1 MSSIAVMD
9 YSSAEGLHAQ
19 VMALAEAGRRQWLA
33 IHGETGDSELL
44 TLSSQPPPQQAE
56 PLYRAR
62 ADGRL
67 VLLQVSAVIPS
78 VRGCSSPS
86 QAGSSDSFLR
96 CANPGRD
103 PVMSQGSKQAH
114 VLTLLCLPTR
124 PVRS

>member
-33 IHGETGDSELL
+33 MHGEAADGDLA
-44 TLSSQPPPQQAE
+44 TLSQPPPLQPAE

-67 VLLQVSAVIPS
+67 VLLQVGTA
-78 VRGCSSPS
+78 
-86 QAGSSDSFLR
+86 A
-96 CANPGRD
+96 
-103 PVMSQGSKQAH
+103 
-114 VLTLLCLPTR
+114 
-124 PVRS
+124 